1 MITRRMDDFGKT
13 IKEKIH
19 IHIQTQG
26 KRHLTIVEGLDD
38 DLDLKRICKS
48 MRKMFSCNGKVDEET
63 HILQLQ
69 GDQRQNVKEW
79 LLQNEVLTKSD
90 LERLVIHGY

>member
-1 MITRRMDDFGKT
+1 MENFDKGVKGN
-13 IKEKIH
+13 IH

-26 KRHLTIVEGLDD
+26 KRHLTIVEGLDK

-48 MRKMFSCNGKVDEET
+48 MMKFFSCNGKADKEK

-79 LLQNEVLTKSD
+79 LLQNEVLSKGD
-90 LERLVIHGY
+90 LDRLVIHGY

>member
-1 MITRRMDDFGKT
+1 MDLFDSVKGN
-13 IKEKIH
+13 IH
-19 IHIQTQG
+19 LHIQSQG

-48 MRKMFSCNGKVDEET
+48 MMKMFSCNGKVDEEKN
-63 HILQLQ
+63 ILQLQ

-79 LLQNEVLTKSD
+79 LLQNEILSKGD
-90 LERLVIHGY
+90 LDRLVIHGY